1 MGSHS
6 QEPSTKLLKPIP
18 AMTPIPPI
26 TEGNMVRLWHKV
38 ADPLSWIPVLI
49 FPRLIRWM
57 FALYDF
63 IRGGCAPVPSP
74 MSLSPF
80 DQMTVRFYTRGLMYF
95 PLQPNVD
102 HATVVYILREG
113 LREVVSQIPFL
124 TWNVVPATDGF
135 VQEGRLEVSEGDRGN
150 DILTIK
156 DLTSS
161 AEDRKAWNYEAI
173 RKGNFAAS
181 DKYSKLFA
189 IDRMPIPG
197 KPAPVMTAQANLMK
211 GGFILSLSFHHSVG
225 DGSADATILA
235 LWAQSCSRVSANYR
249 STLRAILAYINPI
262 SAITYRMSLPG
273 PASFDRDAV
282 SARYH
287 RSSITEHPEWTDT
300 PEWKAVNAAPH
311 VTDTSKTTNETMPP
325 IETCVFY
332 FPFESLASLK
342 ALGSRPLVPEVF
354 MSTDDVLSAF
364 LWRHIIK
371 ARVSPHLYIPFN
383 ETATLRMPVD
393 GRLRMDPPLPR
404 TYLGNAVLVA
414 SASLPLRDLL
424 SDPND
429 ALSFAK
435 IALAIRTARKAITHD
450 YIKSILMLTSSLS
463 DISKLTSGRHVLSQT
478 SVIITTW
485 AKFPLHQ
492 LSWGPMIGTCE
503 RVRFPNADI
512 RQDARAIILPAMG
525 DGGLEVAVGLE
536 GEAMA
541 RLKADVEFMAF
552 AELRC

>member
-1 MGSHS
+1 MTSHADDS
-6 QEPSTKLLKPIP
+6 STKLLKPVP
-18 AMTPIPPI
+18 ANTPAPPI
-26 TEGNMVRLWHKV
+26 VEGTMARLWHMI
-38 ADPLSWIPVLI
+38 ANPLSWIPVLI
-49 FPRLIRWM
+49 FPRLIRWI

-63 IRGGCAPVPSP
+63 LRGGCAPVSSP

-95 PLQPNVD
+95 PLQPGSD
-102 HATVVYILREG
+102 HATIIYILREG
-113 LREVVSQIPFL
+113 LREVVTQIPFL
-124 TWNVVPATDGF
+124 AWNVTPATDGF
-135 VQEGRLEVSEGDRGN
+135 IQEGRLEVAKGDRGN

-161 AEDRKAWNYEAI
+161 PEDRKAWDYETI
-173 RKGNFAAS
+173 RKGNFPAS
-181 DKYSKLFA
+181 DKYFELFT
-189 IDRMPIPG
+189 IDRIPQQG
-197 KPAPVMTAQANLMK
+197 KPVPVMTAQVNLLT
-211 GGFILSLSFHHSVG
+211 GGFILSLSFHHSVA
-225 DGSADATILA
+225 DGSGDAMILA
-235 LWAQSCSRVSANYR
+235 MWAQSCSRVSANYR
-249 STLRAILAYINPI
+249 STLEAIAAYINPI
-262 SAITYRMSLPG
+262 SAINYRMFLPG
-273 PASFDRDAV
+273 PTSFDRDAV

-287 RSSITEHPEWTDT
+287 RSSIAEHPEWENT
-300 PEWKAVNAAPH
+300 PEWIAHNAAPPASD
-311 VTDTSKTTNETMPP
+311 TPSTSKESTPP

-371 ARVSPHLYIPFN
+371 ARVSPHLYIPFS
-383 ETATLRMPVD
+383 ETSSLRMPVD
-393 GRLRMDPPLPR
+393 GRTRMNPPLPK

-414 SASLPLRDLL
+414 SASMPLRSLL
-424 SDPND
+424 SDSND
-429 ALSFAK
+429 AESFAQ
-435 IALAIRTARKAITHD
+435 IALCIRNARKTINHE
-450 YIKSILMLTSSLS
+450 YIESILTLISSLS
-463 DISKLTSGRHVLSQT
+463 DISKLTAGRNVLSST

-492 LSWGPMIGTCE
+492 LSWGHMIGTCE

-512 RQDARAIILPAMG
+512 LQDARAIILPALA

-541 RLKADVEFMAF
+541 RLKADKEFMGF
-552 AELRC
+552 AQLKC